1 MKTDE
6 KFGALVYDDLSQV
19 VERLVKLKEY
29 KEKIPSELRQVLQ
42 ALNQG
47 KNHDDERLE
56 EVYRVYIKHGV
67 DTVLKAFLN
76 VLYKELSM
84 KRFNANFLAAM
95 TWLFDPISDLH
106 RMRH

>member
-29 KEKIPSELRQVLQ
+29 KEKIPSELRQ

-47 KNHDDERLE
+47 KNYDDEQLE
-56 EVYRVYIKHGV
+56 EVYRQYIKHGV

-76 VLYKELSM
+76 VLYTELQK

>member
-29 KEKIPSELRQVLQ
+29 KEKIPSELRQ

-47 KNHDDERLE
+47 KNHDDDELE
-56 EVYRVYIKHGV
+56 IVYRDYIKQGV

-95 TWLFDPISDLH
+95 TWLFDPISDLQ